1 MNLKNILLG
10 TSASALFVTG
20 AVAADLPVAPEPVD
34 YVRVCD
40 VHGTG
45 FFYIPG
51 TETCLQVG
59 GDVRSRYTYN
69 DINAGSR
76 AGSPSEFSARG
87 RIWLDARNES
97 EWGSIRTYIRYTA
110 STDTNGAG
118 GGAAELDR
126 AFVQVGNFVT
136 GYASS
141 FMNLTYG
148 AYAINNVY
156 GTFDSDN
163 TTWLAGYTFDLG
175 NGAYFAASIEA
186 PERSG
191 FEFDDDTIG
200 IVAPGGYG
208 GVTWPDAGFNLGI
221 DQGWGSAGIVA
232 GIHQVRPA
240 DSTGVGLDSEI
251 GWFVGAGAEF
261 NVLSTT
267 KIGGTAFY
275 SDGAMARLGTDVPD
289 AIINSSGTGIS
300 TTTAWSANLGI
311 SHDLTSEIAFS
322 LNGGYFSAENDFG
335 GIDLEA
341 NAWMVGASVE
351 YTPLSGLTFGAGV
364 EYIDADVEATAGG
377 ASISGDEDAYA
388 ITLQVVRSF

>member
-1 MNLKNILLG
+1 MTLKSILLG
-10 TSASALFVTG
+10 TAAGTIAITG
-20 AVAADLPVAPEPVD
+20 ASAADLPVAPEPVD

-59 GDVRSRYTYN
+59 GDVRVRYVYN
-69 DINAGSR
+69 DANANTR
-76 AGSPSEFSARG
+76 AEPGPSDFPSRG

-97 EWGSIRTYIRYTA
+97 EWGTIRTYIRYTA
-110 STDTNGAG
+110 STADNGADG
-118 GGAAELDR
+118 GGAELDR
-126 AFVQVGNFVT
+126 AFIQVGNFVA

-156 GTFDSDN
+156 GTFDSDE
-163 TTWLAGYTFDLG
+163 TTTLVGYTFDFG
-175 NGAYFAASIEA
+175 NGAYLAVSVEA
-186 PERSG
+186 PERS
-191 FEFDDDTIG
+191 EFGGTG
-200 IVAPGGYG
+200 ILGGGGYG

-232 GIHQVRPA
+232 GVHQVRPA
-240 DSTGVGLDSEI
+240 ATGGGIDSEV
-251 GWFVGAGAEF
+251 GWFVGGGAEF

-267 KIGGTAFY
+267 TIGGTAFY
-275 SDGAMARLGTDVPD
+275 TDGNLARLGIDGFGFDGVV
-289 AIINSSGTGIS
+289 TGGS
-300 TTTAWSANLGI
+300 LDNTTAWAASLGI
-311 SHDLTSEIAFS
+311 THDFNSEVSFS
-322 LNGGYFSAENDFG
+322 LNGSYFD
-335 GIDLEA
+335 IDHSGAA
-341 NAWMVGASVE
+341 NPDPSGWMIGASAE

-364 EYIDADVEATAGG
+364 EYIDLDDTVGQ
-377 ASISGDEDAYA
+377 DELEDGAYA

>member
-1 MNLKNILLG
+1 MTLKSILLG
-10 TSASALFVTG
+10 TAAGTMAITG
-20 AVAADLPVAPEPVD
+20 ASAADLPVAPEPVD

-69 DINAGSR
+69 DVNANSR
-76 AGSPSEFSARG
+76 AGSPSDWSARG

-110 STDTNGAG
+110 STTASGAAG
-118 GGAAELDR
+118 GGAELDR
-126 AFVQVGNFVT
+126 AFIQVGNFVT

-156 GTFDSDN
+156 GTFDSDE

-175 NGAYFAASIEA
+175 NGAYLAASVEA
-186 PERSG
+186 PERDG
-191 FEFDDDTIG
+191 ILDIG
-200 IVAPGGYG
+200 GGDGTYG
-208 GVTWPDAGFNLGI
+208 GTTWPDAGFNLGI

-240 DSTGVGLDSEI
+240 SATGVGLDSNV

-261 NVLSTT
+261 NILSTT

-275 SDGAMARLGTDVPD
+275 GDGMMSRLGLGDRAVD
-289 AIINSSGTGIS
+289 AVVSGTS
-300 TTTAWSANLGI
+300 VDNTTAWTASLGI
-311 SHDLTSEIAFS
+311 THDFNSEVSVS
-322 LNGGYFSAENDFG
+322 LNGSYFDVDHGFAAPDPSG
-335 GIDLEA
+335 
-341 NAWMVGASVE
+341 WMVGASAE
-351 YTPLSGLTFGAGV
+351 YTPLSGLTFGVGV
-364 EYIDADVEATAGG
+364 EYIDIEDP
-377 ASISGDEDAYA
+377 IPGDEELDDGAYA